1 MGKLTIEN
9 KIRKVK
15 GKSKVNTFLK
25 ASCILNTLNI
35 TALSE
40 DISYE
45 EALELAAGIAKLWN
59 LKINAEIENNDNSGK
74 EERAMPL
81 RNYFN
86 SGFCSKMQKG

>member
-1 MGKLTIEN
+1 VVAWLDMEN
-9 KIRKVK
+9 PIKNAPNLVP
-15 GKSKVNTFLK
+15 N
-25 ASCILNTLNI
+25 
-35 TALSE
+35 E

>member
-1 MGKLTIEN
+1 LNKL
-9 KIRKVK
+9 K
-15 GKSKVNTFLK
+15 
-25 ASCILNTLNI
+25 I

-74 EERAMPL
+74 SVRCL
-81 RNYFN
+81 
-86 SGFCSKMQKG
+86 